1 MRYIVAALL
10 TLIWVAPFV
19 SIGSAQAKT
28 DDEQTIARL
37 EGEFADAWAKRDMKF
52 VERYFSHD
60 PDLVWFFER
69 RQLKG
74 FDDVRKLY
82 ARMFDASSNTKRTL
96 TNRVIRV
103 YGDAAFSSANFRI
116 EGVEAGKKVVDE
128 GRISTFYAK
137 QDGQWVAVH
146 RHTSFQAP
154 MGNQHRVPIV
164 TSADYV
170 AVPLQ
175 KKAATQ
181 SQRKRH

>member
-1 MRYIVAALL
+1 
-10 TLIWVAPFV
+10 
-19 SIGSAQAKT
+19 
-28 DDEQTIARL
+28 
-37 EGEFADAWAKRDMKF
+37 MKF
-52 VERYFSHD
+52 VERYFSPD
-60 PDLVWFFER
+60 PELVWFFER

-74 FDDVRKLY
+74 FGDVRKLY
-82 ARMFDASSNTKRTL
+82 QRMFNAASNVKRTL

-116 EGVEAGKKVVDE
+116 EGIEAGKRIVDE

-137 QDGQWVAVH
+137 QNGEWVAVH

-154 MGNQHRVPIV
+154 MGRQRRVPMV

-175 KKAATQ
+175 KSKPKA
-181 SQRKRH
+181 KK

>member
-1 MRYIVAALL
+1 MKTVFASLWFLL
-10 TLIWVAPFV
+10 ACVTPPVPGISTRANGV
-19 SIGSAQAKT
+19 
-28 DDEQTIARL
+28 DEQTIAQL
-37 EGEFADAWAKRDMKF
+37 EDQFAEAWTKRDMKF

-60 PDLVWFFER
+60 PELTWFFER

-82 ARMFDASSNTKRTL
+82 ERMFNAASNVKRTL

-116 EGVEAGKKVVDE
+116 EGVEAGRRVIDE

-137 QDGQWVAVH
+137 QDGEWVAVH

-154 MGNQHRVPIV
+154 MGQQRRVPLV
-164 TSADYV
+164 TSADYR

-175 KKAATQ
+175 KSGAKP
-181 SQRKRH
+181 RK

>member
-1 MRYIVAALL
+1 MKLTATVFMFLL
-10 TLIWVAPFV
+10 TLFSPLVVGAF
-19 SIGSAQAKT
+19 ANN
-28 DDEQTIARL
+28 DEQTIARL
-37 EGEFADAWAKRDMKF
+37 EDQFAEAWTKRDMKF

-60 PDLVWFFER
+60 PELVWFFER

-74 FDDVRKLY
+74 FEDVRKLY
-82 ARMFDASSNTKRTL
+82 QRMFSAASNVKRTL

-116 EGVEAGKKVVDE
+116 EGVEAGKRVIDE

-154 MGNQHRVPIV
+154 LGQQRRVPLL
-164 TSADYV
+164 TSADPQP
-170 AVPLQ
+170 APSQ
-175 KKAATQ
+175 KSRTKP
-181 SQRKRH
+181 KK

>member
-1 MRYIVAALL
+1 MKPTTTVFLFLLALFPSL
-10 TLIWVAPFV
+10 A
-19 SIGSAQAKT
+19 IGSSAQAQSN
-28 DDEQTIARL
+28 DQQTIIQL
-37 EGEFADAWAKRDMKF
+37 EDQFAEAWTKRDLKF

-74 FDDVRKLY
+74 FEDVRKLY
-82 ARMFDASSNTKRTL
+82 ERMFSAASNVKRTL
-96 TNRVIRV
+96 ANRVIRV

-116 EGVEAGKKVVDE
+116 EGVEAGRRVVDE

-154 MGNQHRVPIV
+154 LGQQRRVPLL
-164 TSADYV
+164 TGADPRP
-170 AVPLQ
+170 APAPKSRTKP
-175 KKAATQ
+175 KK
-181 SQRKRH
+181 